1 MIAVGAIQVS
11 VRWNGHRVSNPSEL
25 LDLHTDVRV
34 VVSTFCEFLKQ
45 QGSVIALAIG
55 RYHNPNP
62 ALASVPRAYGEDRLR
77 VWRRL
82 ILVKESNEDA

>member
-55 RYHNPNP
+55 CYHNPNP